1 MKTITSRAWLVAGVV
16 LSPLVLS
23 GCVWKSDYDALQAQN
38 QQLQSQNQQ
47 LQAQNQQLQAD
58 VSASKAQVGRLQHAI
73 AYTVN
78 SDMLFK
84 SGSWEMTNRGKEII
98 ARLSEKLAPT
108 QQNKLMVSGYTDDAP
123 IGPRLKR
130 QGVATNQELSQKRA
144 ETVMQYLISKG
155 VNPGMVAAQ
164 GFGEADP
171 VAPNDTP
178 QGRAQNRRVV
188 LSVSGEAAAGS
199 SAAH

>member
-1 MKTITSRAWLVAGVV
+1 LVAGLV

-47 LQAQNQQLQAD
+47 LQSELAAN
-58 VSASKAQVGRLQHAI
+58 KAQVARLQHAI

-84 SGSWEMTNRGKEII
+84 SGSWEMTDRGKELI
-98 ARLSEKLAPT
+98 ARLSGKLAPT
-108 QQNKLMVSGYTDDAP
+108 PQNKLIVSGYTDNAP
-123 IGPRLKR
+123 IGPRLKQ
-130 QGVATNQELSQKRA
+130 QGVTTNQELSQKRA
-144 ETVMQYLISKG
+144 DAVMQFLISQG
-155 VNPGMVAAQ
+155 VRPEMVAAQ
-164 GFGEADP
+164 GFGESDP

-188 LSVSGEAAAGS
+188 LSVGGQAAEGS
-199 SAAH
+199 SVPR